1 MASLS
6 FLFLAILGQVFAFL
20 LGLLQRPLRDRS
32 ARPMHGRR
40 YTRAVDAGCTQA
52 DLLARDREVS
62 P

>member
-20 LGLLQRPLRDRS
+20 LGLLQRPTRGRA
-32 ARPMHGRR
+32 ARPLHCGCHA
-40 YTRAVDAGCTQA
+40 RAIDAGCVQA
-52 DLLARDREVS
+52 DLFARDREVS